1 MKSDFLNLKNEY
13 EQINKNDQIN
23 HTILKDNYDNLC
35 MKYFSNKYNT
45 LKAQKLANDSS
56 FLARESEDIYV
67 NWLNK
72 EWYV

>member
-45 LKAQKLANDSS
+45 LKAQKLADESIL
-56 FLARESEDIYV
+56 LAIESENIYV
-67 NWLNK
+67 NWLIK

>member
-1 MKSDFLNLKNEY
+1 MISDFLNLKNEY

-45 LKAQKLANDSS
+45 LKAQKLANETIL
-56 FLARESEDIYV
+56 LALESEDIYV